1 MSFRWTQVDE
11 KFTGVIE
18 DKIFEIIQND
28 KCEQIEYKC
37 YFNEKINTKN
47 AECDIT
53 SRLND

>member
-37 YFNEKINTKN
+37 
-47 AECDIT
+47 DIT